1 MTDPKPAPTLV
12 DAAERLADL
21 FRSTDTAYEVGPTL
35 QCTEADAIA
44 DLLRAAGHTNSATS
58 GSTPTQPRTTKATS
72 TTPRHGRRKA

>member
-44 DLLRAAGHTNSATS
+44 DLLRAAGHTNSADVWLHAHA
-58 GSTPTQPRTTKATS
+58 ATDDEGDEHDPA
-72 TTPRHGRRKA
+72 TGRRKA